1 MARHVV
7 GFIGVGQM
15 GLAIAERF
23 AEAGVELHVYD
34 RSSAAASA
42 AAALGAR
49 CHDSARAVADVAET
63 VFACLPSREASRAAA
78 LGDDGVADGRRI
90 RTLVEMSTIG
100 SVQIQEIETA
110 LGERGIETLD
120 APVSGG
126 PVGARQGTLSI
137 MLAGRPAVREAA
149 MPLLSMV
156 SSRIFDIG
164 DTPGLAQKMKLVNNL
179 LAASNMA
186 NSFEALV
193 LGAGLGLSPARL
205 AEVVRQSSGNNTGM
219 AAKFIDS
226 ILDRSFA
233 GTAHISIIVKDLSLA
248 AEEAAAAGLSLDA
261 LQALSGMTRL
271 WRAAAALGLLD
282 ADVPALARIV
292 EHDLGVT
299 VREPGAPIV
308 G

>member
-1 MARHVV
+1 MTRHVI

-15 GLAIAERF
+15 GLAIAEGF
-23 AEAGVELHVYD
+23 AKAGVELHVHD
-34 RSSAAASA
+34 RSKA
-42 AAALGAR
+42 AAAAAAAIGAH
-49 CHDSARAVADVAET
+49 CHDSARAVADISET

-78 LGDDGVADGRRI
+78 LGEDGAANGRRM

-100 SVQIQEIETA
+100 SVLVQEIAAA
-110 LGERGIETLD
+110 LSKRGIETLD

-137 MLAGRPAVREAA
+137 MLAGSPEVRDAA
-149 MPLLSMV
+149 RPLLAMV

-186 NSFEALV
+186 SSFEALV
-193 LGAGLGLSPARL
+193 LGAGMGLSPARL

-219 AAKFIDS
+219 AAKFTDS

-233 GTAHISIIVKDLSLA
+233 GSAHISIIVKDLALA
-248 AEEAAAAGLSLDA
+248 AEESAACGVEENQLAGPSLERDHLA
-261 LQALSGMTRL
+261 HVRPSGLERL
-271 WRAAAALGLLD
+271 AHGD
-282 ADVPALARIV
+282 
-292 EHDLGVT
+292 GN
-299 VREPGAPIV
+299 
-308 G
+308 